1 MSSSLLLQR
10 GVPDG
15 PLARSHGA
23 VSGSPQAHERR
34 CFGQAKNGCGRHR
47 RTRSSAFLRAKFGP
61 LANPPLALVC
71 TAVPPEKADLAV
83 EDTPVQQDSDS
94 GGPAMPEPVAGPPP
108 AAGCIAETGPSD
120 TEAGAS
126 ELFLLLQQ
134 AGNDRQVLEDIYN
147 FNAGAD
153 LWGDSSGWMTDA
165 PLNTWCGVI
174 ADAGDNVTS
183 LTLANHWNI
192 MGTVVLPTLLFANL

>member
-1 MSSSLLLQR
+1 
-10 GVPDG
+10 
-15 PLARSHGA
+15 
-23 VSGSPQAHERR
+23 
-34 CFGQAKNGCGRHR
+34 
-47 RTRSSAFLRAKFGP
+47 
-61 LANPPLALVC
+61 
-71 TAVPPEKADLAV
+71 
-83 EDTPVQQDSDS
+83 
-94 GGPAMPEPVAGPPP
+94 VAGPPP